1 MLSRNVMGWLA
12 VVLTVSFASF
22 WGFWGSIE
30 NFHEG
35 WFYESFW
42 MNLTLAFFQY
52 WIWSI
57 TFLALG
63 ALSLRWPKVG
73 AAIFVLAAILVPLLG
88 IRTSAAIVIFA
99 VPLAM
104 MGVLW
109 WFGQPSPK
117 KWAYRTVIGI
127 PLLVLVGFSVEPVIR
142 VAGRYDDG
150 NYGARIIE
158 GNGVKLLWAPE
169 GPGWPSGGPG
179 ARMPSWSE
187 AKNLCS
193 RLNADGT
200 ALVDTPQN
208 IWRLPTIEEAVRSE
222 VRHGANAGGVWDPA
236 KHEARYDRMP
246 DKESP
251 LWKLHSPV
259 IYWWTATEVNDSVA
273 YRIVYN
279 GYTNPLPKKLRAG
292 YLGFR
297 AVKAVP

>member
-1 MLSRNVMGWLA
+1 MISRNTLGWLA
-12 VVLTVSFASF
+12 VVLAASFASF

-42 MNLTLAFFQY
+42 MNLGLAFFQY

-57 TFLALG
+57 TFSVLG
-63 ALSLRWPKVG
+63 VLSLRWPKVG
-73 AAIFVLAAILVPLLG
+73 AAIFVAAAILVPSIG

-99 VPLAM
+99 VPLAI
-104 MGVLW
+104 MGLLW
-109 WFGQPSPK
+109 WFGRPTPK
-117 KWAYRTVIGI
+117 KWAYLVVVVI
-127 PLLVLVGFSVEPVIR
+127 PLLVLVGFSVEPAIR

-150 NYGARIIE
+150 NTRARVIE

-179 ARMPSWSE
+179 VKMPSWSE
-187 AKNLCS
+187 AKDMCR

-200 ALVDTPQN
+200 ALVDNPQD
-208 IWRLPTIEEAVRSE
+208 IWRLPTIQEAVCSL
-222 VRHGANAGGVWDPA
+222 VRHGSNAGGVWDSV
-236 KHEARYDRMP
+236 KHEARYTRMP

-251 LWKLHSPV
+251 LWKVHSPV
-259 IYWWTATEVNDSVA
+259 IYWWTATELNDTVA
-273 YRIVYN
+273 YRVVYN
-279 GYTNPLPKKLRAG
+279 GYINALPKKIRAG

-297 AVKAVP
+297 AVKNVN

>member
-1 MLSRNVMGWLA
+1 MISKNVMGWLA
-12 VVLTVSFASF
+12 VVLTTSFAAL

-35 WFYESFW
+35 WFYQSFW
-42 MNLTLAFFQY
+42 MNLGLAFFQY

-57 TFLALG
+57 TFSVLG

-73 AAIFVLAAILVPLLG
+73 AAIFVAAAILVPSIG

-99 VPLAM
+99 IPLAI
-104 MGVLW
+104 MGALW
-109 WFGQPSPK
+109 WFGRPNPK
-117 KWAYRTVIGI
+117 KWAYAVVVGI
-127 PLLVLVGFSVEPVIR
+127 PLLVLVGFSVEPAIR

-150 NYGARIIE
+150 NIGARIIE

-179 ARMPSWSE
+179 AKMPSWSE
-187 AKNLCS
+187 AKDLCI

-208 IWRLPTIEEAVRSE
+208 IWRLPTIQEAVCSL
-222 VRHGANAGGVWDPA
+222 VRHGSNAGGDWDSV
-236 KHEARYDRMP
+236 KHEGRYKQLP

-259 IYWWTATEVNDSVA
+259 IYWWSASEVNDSVA
-273 YRIVYN
+273 YRVVYN
-279 GYTNPLPKKLRAG
+279 GYTNPLPKKIRAG

-297 AVKAVP
+297 AVKGIH

>member
-1 MLSRNVMGWLA
+1 MA

-42 MNLTLAFFQY
+42 MNLALAFLQY

-57 TFLALG
+57 TFLGLG
-63 ALSLRWPKVG
+63 VVSLRWPKIG
-73 AAIFVLAAILVPLLG
+73 AAIFVLGAILVPLFG

-127 PLLVLVGFSVEPVIR
+127 PLLVLVGFSVEPAIR

-150 NYGARIIE
+150 NY
-158 GNGVKLLWAPE
+158 
-169 GPGWPSGGPG
+169 
-179 ARMPSWSE
+179 
-187 AKNLCS
+187 
-193 RLNADGT
+193 
-200 ALVDTPQN
+200 
-208 IWRLPTIEEAVRSE
+208 
-222 VRHGANAGGVWDPA
+222 
-236 KHEARYDRMP
+236 
-246 DKESP
+246 
-251 LWKLHSPV
+251 
-259 IYWWTATEVNDSVA
+259 
-273 YRIVYN
+273 
-279 GYTNPLPKKLRAG
+279 
-292 YLGFR
+292 
-297 AVKAVP
+297 